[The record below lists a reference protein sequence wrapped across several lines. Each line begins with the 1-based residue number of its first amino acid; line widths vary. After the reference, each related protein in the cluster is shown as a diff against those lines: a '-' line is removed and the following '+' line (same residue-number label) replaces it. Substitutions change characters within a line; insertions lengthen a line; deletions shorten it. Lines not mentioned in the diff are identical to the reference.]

1 MPLVDM
7 SSGFTSMYMGLSD
20 YIFDHW
26 KNVSYFWGAQVA
38 FCGLLCTLIPESEE
52 WLKSQA
58 AKSTTKCSS
67 LADIGAFFRSRSL
80 LSIASRLAFVWS
92 SVVLTFYGL
101 NFNAENLAGEM
112 YMNFVYFG
120 LVDAGVNVILVFVS
134 PMVPRKW
141 MATGLITVAGS
152 FCLASGIAKSQDVD
166 DNVVNA
172 LAYCGKFFISGAY
185 SLVYLVTGE
194 LFPTSVRLVH
204 VPFQLVTFHNFTD
217 RLVTQY
223 VTSSHG

>member
-1 MPLVDM
+1 
-7 SSGFTSMYMGLSD
+7 
-20 YIFDHW
+20 
-26 KNVSYFWGAQVA
+26 
-38 FCGLLCTLIPESEE
+38 
-52 WLKSQA
+52 
-58 AKSTTKCSS
+58 
-67 LADIGAFFRSRSL
+67 
-80 LSIASRLAFVWS
+80 
-92 SVVLTFYGL
+92 
-101 NFNAENLAGEM
+101 
-112 YMNFVYFG
+112 
-120 LVDAGVNVILVFVS
+120 
-134 PMVPRKW
+134 

-223 VTSSHG
+223 VTSLHG